1 MTVARPAVGL
11 SAPAGT
17 GHATA
22 RGNATDAGAVAALEA
37 ALNARAPGVHASTPL
52 VRQLARGVGRM
63 LELDAETLAILDVAV
78 RVRDIGMIALPD
90 EVVLATAALTPAGWT
105 QINRHPELGE
115 QLLEDL
121 PIATPVAEIVRSHHE
136 RWDGDGYPDGLRGD
150 AIPLLSRI
158 IATCDAFVAI
168 ASDRP
173 HRQRIS
179 AAAALD
185 LIGVESAAQF
195 DPLTVDALRTAL
207 THAQS
212 PSIAADEARAG
223 LAAPPPARS
232 PEGVLDLKWALDEC
246 AVIPAF
252 EPAYER
258 VIAVATAEHASGGEI
273 VAAVEADTGL
283 TVAVLRH
290 AQDPQARRAIVNVA
304 DAVAALGATGVQQAV
319 SALPRAEFPWRTSR
333 LQVLMHRSLVHAQA
347 VARAADRIARK
358 LDLPQRDD
366 LLAAAL
372 LHDVGKL
379 VLGRGIADYPHQ
391 GDRAGTPEARV
402 REEQRSWNVDHASLG
417 GLLLARWGLPAA
429 LARVV
434 AGHHSAESDRD
445 LATYVRLADMVAH
458 HAQGDPVDRGKM
470 LALANLSGLSPYAL
484 REILFDLP
492 HASGS
497 QRRRAEPSP
506 LSPRETSVLRLL
518 ADGKRYQEIAHELG
532 VAPTTIRTHLHS
544 VCSKLGVQDRAQ
556 AVLHA
561 AEMGWL

>member
-1 MTVARPAVGL
+1 MTAARPAVGP

-17 GHATA
+17 GHAPA

-63 LELDAETLAILDVAV
+63 LELDAEALAILDVAV
-78 RVRDIGMIALPD
+78 RVRDVGMIALPD
-90 EVVLATAALTPAGWT
+90 EVVLATAALTPAGWA
-105 QINRHPELGE
+105 QINRHPVLGE
-115 QLLEDL
+115 QLLDDL

-173 HRQRIS
+173 HRRRIS

-195 DPLTVDALRTAL
+195 DPLTVEALRTAL

-212 PSIAADEARAG
+212 PSTAADEAAAG
-223 LAAPPPARS
+223 LAAPRPAS
-232 PEGVLDLKWALDEC
+232 PEGVLDLKRALDEC

-258 VIAVATAEHASGGEI
+258 VIAAATAEHPSGGEI

-290 AQDPQARRAIVNVA
+290 AQTLQARRAIVNVA
-304 DAVAALGATGVQQAV
+304 DAVAELGATGVQEAV
-319 SALPRAEFPWRTSR
+319 RAVPRAEFPWRTSR

-358 LDLPQRDD
+358 LDLPRRDD

-379 VLGRGIADYPHQ
+379 ALGRGIADYPHH

-470 LALANLSGLSPYAL
+470 LELANLSGLSPTAL

-492 HASGS
+492 HSSGS

-518 ADGKRYQEIAHELG
+518 ADGKQYKEIALELG
-532 VAPTTIRTHLHS
+532 VAPTTVRTHLHS

-556 AVLHA
+556 AVLHT